1 MRRNGPPRNY
11 TLRFRDRNALRG
23 ISLQENLARFR
34 TIAGADDAALL
45 EDIDQAGG
53 AGAGRCY
60 RGKRRVPREG
70 FRLLCLKTQIR
81 MCPSRTS

>member
-34 TIAGADDAALL
+34 TIAGADDAALF
-45 EDIDQAGG
+45 EDIDHAGG
-53 AGAGRCY
+53 AGVAEAEAALEQGGAIAESAASQ
-60 RGKRRVPREG
+60 GKDSGCCALGKV
-70 FRLLCLKTQIR
+70 
-81 MCPSRTS
+81 

>member
-1 MRRNGPPRNY
+1 MRADVGA
-11 TLRFRDRNALRG
+11 ALRKWKWDF
-23 ISLQENLARFR
+23 SLQENLARLR
-34 TIAGADDAALL
+34 SIAGADDAALL
-45 EDIDQAGG
+45 EDIDHAGG

-81 MCPSRTS
+81 MCSSRTS